1 MLRSHHPIMNYTVG
15 WHKLDSLVFFNNG
28 ISAANVF
35 WLVRQ
40 KLSELGAEGNTHS
53 NYFSSG
59 ES

>member
-1 MLRSHHPIMNYTVG
+1 MNYTVG

-59 ES
+59 GS